1 MSDASLIMT
10 AYLNQTRSDLVKSY
24 IDKGLKASG
33 KFEKGLMVHV
43 EDTGSVLKGYIESEG
58 HAWFMEHGRAP
69 NKEQTATQAKALGHI
84 LEQWVRDKGI
94 SVNPYAA
101 AWKIV
106 REGIRVPGTHNP
118 GGVISEVITDDW
130 FDGLIEKL
138 SNWHIKVIQG
148 KVGEMFKF

>member
-1 MSDASLIMT
+1 MSDASRIMT
-10 AYLNQTRSDLVKSY
+10 DYLNQTRNDLVKSY

-33 KFEKGLMVHV
+33 KFEKGLKIHV

-58 HAWFMEHGRAP
+58 HVWFMEKGRAA
-69 NKEQTATQAKALGHI
+69 NKEQTAQQAKSLGHI

-106 REGIRVPGTHNP
+106 REGIKVPGTHNP
-118 GGVISEVITDDW
+118 GGVISEVLTDDW
-130 FDGLIEKL
+130 FDKLIEKI
-138 SNWHIKVIQG
+138 SNWHIKVIEQE
-148 KVGEMFKF
+148 VVQMFK